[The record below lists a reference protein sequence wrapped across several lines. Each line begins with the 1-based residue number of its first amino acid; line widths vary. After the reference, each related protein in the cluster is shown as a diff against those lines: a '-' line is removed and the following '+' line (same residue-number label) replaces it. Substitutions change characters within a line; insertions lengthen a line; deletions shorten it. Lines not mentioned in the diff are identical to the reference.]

1 MKRLISF
8 VLAGVF
14 GGLIALGGA
23 YWLTPNKQVIATET
37 PVQARSVNFAP
48 GNNVPFDF
56 TAAANVS
63 MPVVVHIAASGKQKA
78 QSNNDSYNPLRF
90 FFGDEMF
97 DQQVQG
103 TGSGVIYSNDGYIVT
118 NNHVVEFADKVRVTL
133 YDNREFEATVVA
145 KDKKTDLAVVKIEA
159 SDLPTLK
166 LADSD
171 AAKVGE
177 WVLAVGNPFDLT
189 STVTAGIISAK
200 GRSLRLIQGN
210 DAIESFIQTDAA
222 VNPGNSGGALI
233 DAQGRLLGINTAIAT
248 RTGAFQGYSFAIP
261 INLAKRIVDDM
272 IKFGSYQRA
281 FLGVNISELN
291 NNEARELG
299 LSVSQGVVIETLVDG
314 GSAQYAGLQ
323 PKDVIVK
330 VDGRSVKNVPELTE
344 IVGRAKVGDVL
355 NLTINRRGEEM
366 DVAVRMKAG

>member
-8 VLAGVF
+8 VLAGAF

-23 YWLTPNKQVIATET
+23 WLLSPNQQRTATEPT
-37 PVQARSVNFAP
+37 APARAINFSP
-48 GNNVPFDF
+48 SNVPFDF

-63 MPVVVHIAASGKQKA
+63 MPVVVHIAASGKQTA
-78 QSNNDSYNPLRF
+78 QTNEGYNPLQF
-90 FFGDEMF
+90 FFGDDMLNQPME
-97 DQQVQG
+97 G
-103 TGSGVIYSNDGYIVT
+103 TGSGVIYSNDGYIIT

-133 YDNREFEATVVA
+133 YDNREFEAKVIA

-159 SDLPTLK
+159 TDLPVLK

-200 GRSLRLIQGN
+200 GRSLRLIEGR

-281 FLGVNISELN
+281 FLGVNIYELGDE
-291 NNEARELG
+291 EAREMG
-299 LSVSQGVVIETLVDG
+299 LKVSQGVVIETLVDG

-323 PKDVIVK
+323 PKDVIVR
-330 VDGRSVKNVPELTE
+330 VDGRDIKNVPELTE

-355 NLTINRRGEEM
+355 NLTINRKGEII